1 LAPSCTSQRH
11 GPTFSLSC
19 AYVHAFKLPRA
30 FHMGKMFSGSSGI
43 SNTPS
48 NLRFGTLLHLH
59 LILFGFSML
68 ILSGVE
74 LIEKVF
80 LVLVTFLDLLLF
92 AGLLVSKLLL
102 HNPTQRPSV

>member
-1 LAPSCTSQRH
+1 
-11 GPTFSLSC
+11 
-19 AYVHAFKLPRA
+19 
-30 FHMGKMFSGSSGI
+30 
-43 SNTPS
+43 
-48 NLRFGTLLHLH
+48 
-59 LILFGFSML
+59 ML

-102 HNPTQRPSV
+102 HNPTQRSSV